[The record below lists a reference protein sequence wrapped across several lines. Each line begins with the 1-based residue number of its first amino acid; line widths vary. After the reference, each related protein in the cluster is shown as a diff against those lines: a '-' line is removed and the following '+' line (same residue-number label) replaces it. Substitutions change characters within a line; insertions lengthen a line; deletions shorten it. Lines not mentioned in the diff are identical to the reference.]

1 MNLNTN
7 SHTLPTASD
16 LSTEKRSICLM
27 NDSFPPVIDGVAN
40 AVTNYASVIQ
50 RSYGDATVVTPYYPD
65 ADDGIYPFPVLRY
78 PSIDTT
84 KLVGYR
90 AGLPLSPE
98 LMAQVEGRHIDLIH
112 SHCPVT
118 STILARMLRQR
129 LHVPLV
135 FTYHTKFDIDIAN
148 AIHSRLLQEASIKLL
163 VENISACDEVWT
175 VSRGAGENLRSLGYQ
190 GDYIVMPNGVDI
202 PSDRLP
208 EETVRAVSEGLDLP
222 EGVPL
227 LLFVGRMMW
236 YKGLRIILDAL
247 KQLKGE
253 GQDFRMV
260 FIGKGTDGEAIR
272 AYAEELCLGDKV
284 FFLPPC
290 YDREIIR
297 AWYCRADLFLFPSTF
312 DTNGLVV
319 REAAACGLASVL
331 IAGSCAAED
340 VTDGR
345 NGFFIEE
352 NAASMAATLR
362 RLMPQRELLPV
373 IESLSPQEF
382 ICEGKIF
389 YSLCDINIIG
399 DLSCCRF
406 LAGFDPLM
414 LGYKK
419 RSNPFLP
426 EEALRGVFTLAGIVR
441 PSILLDGKI
450 VGVWKRRGKAVELT
464 WLIPLQSL
472 QRKRIEEE
480 ALRIFGDSVSKL
492 VWRD

>member
-65 ADDGIYPFPVLRY
+65 ADDSIYPFPVLRY
-78 PSIDTT
+78 PSIDVT

-352 NAASMAATLR
+352 NAASMAAMLR
-362 RLMPQRELLPV
+362 RLLPQRLVDALLPPESAGRKIAELSRAARQQICARIQDFRTVPAGLAGLKKAEACRGGVDTRQVDPYSLQSTVRENLWIVGELLDV
-373 IESLSPQEF
+373 TGLLGGYNLHWAWASGMAAGRALALF
-382 ICEGKIF
+382 AGK
-389 YSLCDINIIG
+389 
-399 DLSCCRF
+399 
-406 LAGFDPLM
+406 
-414 LGYKK
+414 
-419 RSNPFLP
+419 
-426 EEALRGVFTLAGIVR
+426 
-441 PSILLDGKI
+441 
-450 VGVWKRRGKAVELT
+450 
-464 WLIPLQSL
+464 
-472 QRKRIEEE
+472 
-480 ALRIFGDSVSKL
+480 
-492 VWRD
+492 